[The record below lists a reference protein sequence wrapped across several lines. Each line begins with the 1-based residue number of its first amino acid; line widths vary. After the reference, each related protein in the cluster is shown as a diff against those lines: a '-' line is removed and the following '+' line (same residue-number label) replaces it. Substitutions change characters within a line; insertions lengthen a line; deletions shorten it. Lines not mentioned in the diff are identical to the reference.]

1 MVIGLPVSKYTY
13 NKMYTLCIIGKIK
26 VVLKTV
32 PKEII
37 INLVHENYLGFKN
50 IHQIIIMDEFH

>member
-1 MVIGLPVSKYTY
+1 MSKYTY
-13 NKMYTLCIIGKIK
+13 KKMYTLCIIGKIK

-32 PKEII
+32 AKEII
-37 INLVHENYLGFKN
+37 FNLVHENYLGFKN